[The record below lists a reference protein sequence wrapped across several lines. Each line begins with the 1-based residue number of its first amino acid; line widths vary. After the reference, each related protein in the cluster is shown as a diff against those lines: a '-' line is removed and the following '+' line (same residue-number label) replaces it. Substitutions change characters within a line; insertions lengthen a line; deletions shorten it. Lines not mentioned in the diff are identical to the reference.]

1 MTQAATT
8 PSRPES
14 RRRGL
19 SHLCR
24 NHPWS
29 EQRHARGRLWLVAAT
44 LVIVAGCGAA
54 GHQPAMTGQSP
65 AVGGEAALGCD
76 GLADR
81 WAVLQQEYLDRLGT
95 ATVADLADASPAVA
109 SAGQWLANA
118 MIEQTRD
125 ADAVGC
131 ADLVSGS
138 SALCIR
144 LGRLS
149 AAGEAARV
157 VLDRLHDTCRSAG

>member
-24 NHPWS
+24 NHPWR
-29 EQRHARGRLWLVAAT
+29 ERRHARAQLWLVAAT

-54 GHQPAMTGQSP
+54 GHQPAMTGRSP
-65 AVGGEAALGCD
+65 AGGFEAALGCE

-131 ADLVSGS
+131 TGLVSGS
-138 SALCIR
+138 DPLCAR
-144 LGRLS
+144 LEQLS
-149 AAGEAARV
+149 ADGEAARV